1 MKVWIGH
8 GSEHSANLVMIGH
21 FHDDEQARAAE
32 EIFRRIT
39 EQASSD
45 DEEMFA
51 SHINPDARF
60 SDEMLKLLG
69 ELKSYSLGPVDIEQ
83 FRYEY
88 SLERNGAE
96 ISIRTEELD
105 VQGFLKVMVD
115 KGARVEIFSAHEHSI
130 GEGDAPA

>member
-1 MKVWIGH
+1 VRLFSVPYFTH
-8 GSEHSANLVMIGH
+8 GNVN
-21 FHDDEQARAAE
+21 RAA
-32 EIFRRIT
+32 FQRLT

-45 DEEMFA
+45 DEEAFA
-51 SHINPDARF
+51 NRNDPDSRF

-69 ELKSYSLGPVDIEQ
+69 ELKSYSLGPVDVEQ

-88 SLERNGAE
+88 SLERDGTE

-115 KGARVEIFSAHEHSI
+115 KGARVEIFSAHDHPI
-130 GEGDAPA
+130 GQDDAAA